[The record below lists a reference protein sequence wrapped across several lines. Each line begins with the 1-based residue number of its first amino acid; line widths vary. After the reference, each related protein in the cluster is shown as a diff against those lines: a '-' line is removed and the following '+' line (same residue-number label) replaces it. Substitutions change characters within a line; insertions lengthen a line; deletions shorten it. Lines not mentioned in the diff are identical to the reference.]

1 MKTKMLSTVLFILAT
16 SLSIQSHARCVGPV
30 VNGQCLGTIVPG
42 TSDTQNTD
50 RYRSNTGT
58 DYQYN
63 LGNASDRNQYS
74 IDLDAQRRDQM
85 STNLRRDLDRQS
97 GQIGGGI
104 YND

>member
-1 MKTKMLSTVLFILAT
+1 MGLFILAT
-16 SLSIQSHARCVGPV
+16 SLSVQSYARCVGPV
-30 VNGQCLGTIVPG
+30 VNGQCLGTMVPG

-63 LGNASDRNQYS
+63 LGNPSDRNRYS

-85 STNLRRDLDRQS
+85 NTNPRRDIDRQS
-97 GQIGGGI
+97 GQFGGGI
-104 YND
+104 YNN

>member
-1 MKTKMLSTVLFILAT
+1 MKTKLLTTGLFILAM
-16 SLSIQSHARCVGPV
+16 SLSIQTHARCVGPV
-30 VNGQCLGTIVPG
+30 VNGQCLGTMVPG

-63 LGNASDRNQYS
+63 LGNPSDRNRYS

-85 STNLRRDLDRQS
+85 NTNTRRDLDRQS
-97 GQIGGGI
+97 GQFGGGI
-104 YND
+104 YNN